1 MSVDLEDWYALV
13 ARRLHGRAERP
24 SERVVVATR
33 RLLDLL
39 DVHGTKATFF
49 ALGTVAETFPDLL
62 QDIVR
67 RGHEI
72 GTHGYAHRRL
82 DGIDEH
88 AFRADLRQSIA
99 AIVSACGVQPRGHRA
114 PEFTILRR
122 TAWAFPVLVE
132 EGLAYDSSVFPIRH
146 RRYGIPDAPRYPY
159 RVSTPAGDLMELP
172 LATLELFGQ
181 RLPTAGGG
189 YLRFLPYLPI
199 ERTVRTANEAGR
211 PAIIYVH
218 PYEFDPEPLVMDA
231 RGARARLFVTL
242 QNAFRHRAADRLGR
256 LLATFQFGPLGSII
270 EP

>member
-13 ARRLHGRAERP
+13 SRRLHGREAPP
-24 SERVVVATR
+24 SERVVVGTR

-39 DVHGTKATFF
+39 DVHATKATFF
-49 ALGTVAETFPDLL
+49 VLGTVAETFPDLL
-62 QDIVR
+62 REVVR

-82 DGIDEH
+82 DTIDERT
-88 AFRADLRQSIA
+88 FRADLRRSVA
-99 AIVSACGVQPRGHRA
+99 AIETACGVRPRGHRA

-122 TAWAFPVLVE
+122 TAWAFAILAE
-132 EGLAYDSSVFPIRH
+132 EGFLYDSSVFPIRH

-172 LATLELFGQ
+172 LATLQVFGQ

-199 ERTVRTANEAGR
+199 ERALRAANEAGQ
-211 PAIIYVH
+211 PAIVYVH

-231 RGARARLFVTL
+231 TGLKARTFVAL
-242 QNAFRHRAADRLGR
+242 QNAFRHRAAGRLGR
-256 LLATFQFGPLGSII
+256 LLTTFPFGPLRSII
-270 EP
+270 DA